1 MTATA
6 TSIGQA
12 ITVATQKFIQRE
24 IDNPRYEA
32 RLLMQHCINKD
43 LAFLISHS
51 SDVLQQPQLEQFIQ
65 WVQRRE
71 LGEPIAYIVG
81 ETGFW
86 SLNLYCNSST
96 LIPRSDTE
104 TLIEWALSLPLPEDA
119 RVLDLGTG
127 TGAIALS
134 LASQK
139 PNWSVTGADVV
150 EDAVRLAERNAK
162 RNNLDVT
169 FVQSNWFASL
179 QSKKQ
184 SRRFDLIVSNPPYVE
199 ADSPYL
205 NQGDL
210 RYEPRTALVS
220 EHDGMADLCTI
231 IDGAKRHL
239 QRNGWLLMEH
249 GHQQGSKVQSEL
261 KQHGYTQ
268 VDTRKDLN
276 LLDRVSGGCYKQP

>member
-1 MTATA
+1 
-6 TSIGQA
+6 
-12 ITVATQKFIQRE
+12 
-24 IDNPRYEA
+24 
-32 RLLMQHCINKD
+32 MQHCIHQD
-43 LAFLISHS
+43 LAFLISHGA
-51 SDVLQQPQLEQFIQ
+51 DALAPQHLEQFYQ

-86 SLNLYCNSST
+86 NLHLYCNNST

-104 TLIEWALSLPLPEDA
+104 TLIEWALSLPLPDDA

-127 TGAIALS
+127 TGAIALA

-139 PNWSVTGADVV
+139 PNWSVTGADVIENAV
-150 EDAVRLAERNAK
+150 ELAQRNAQ
-162 RNNLDVT
+162 RNNLKAT

-179 QSKKQ
+179 SDSK
-184 SRRFDLIVSNPPYVE
+184 FDLIVSNPPYVE
-199 ADSPYL
+199 ANSPYL
-205 NQGDL
+205 NKGDL

-220 EHDGMADLCTI
+220 EHDGMADLRTI
-231 IDGAKRHL
+231 IGGSTSYLRS
-239 QRNGWLLMEH
+239 NGWLLMEH
-249 GHQQGSKVQSEL
+249 GHLQGSKVQSEL
-261 KQHGYTQ
+261 KQNGYAQ